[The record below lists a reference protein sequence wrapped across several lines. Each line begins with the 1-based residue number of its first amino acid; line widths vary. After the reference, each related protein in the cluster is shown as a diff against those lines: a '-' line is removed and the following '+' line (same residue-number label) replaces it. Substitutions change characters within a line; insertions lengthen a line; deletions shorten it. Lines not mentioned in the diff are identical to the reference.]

1 MVIKNRISE
10 GERPTEK
17 KLVNSKGADGEY
29 FKLLNAVPL
38 ISDLTKLSKLD
49 VNHLIL
55 GTTLEKLYFG
65 LTPKQKNNPSMF
77 LKLFHSLVVFS
88 LTSGMTS
95 AILVVDLTFD
105 LKVLRVQMY
114 NDVIRSEDF
123 MPTFYYYDAILNSP
137 TVCFKVIHAASD

>member
-1 MVIKNRISE
+1 MTQQR
-10 GERPTEK
+10 
-17 KLVNSKGADGEY
+17 SK
-29 FKLLNAVPL
+29 VR
-38 ISDLTKLSKLD
+38 
-49 VNHLIL
+49 
-55 GTTLEKLYFG
+55 
-65 LTPKQKNNPSMF
+65 
-77 LKLFHSLVVFS
+77 HSH
-88 LTSGMTS
+88 TSGMTS